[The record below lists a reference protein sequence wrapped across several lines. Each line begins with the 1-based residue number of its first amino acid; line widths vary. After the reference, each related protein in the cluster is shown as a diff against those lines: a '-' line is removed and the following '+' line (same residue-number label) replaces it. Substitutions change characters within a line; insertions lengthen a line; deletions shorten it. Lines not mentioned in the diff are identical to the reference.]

1 MGVNNSSWVTAI
13 LDHIHFL
20 NLLNLFFWRSGIRV
34 FFFFGIFCKRNC
46 MVTSRSRI
54 SGIPE
59 MVVPWIPYAAVALF
73 TFRGFYHHP
82 WRIHGTRTR
91 TYIYLREWLIL
102 MVFMWLDIQSSHGS
116 VMSDG
121 IKIHLFF
128 LWCFKDGHSSQTL
141 IKENK
146 QTSKSKVSRS
156 ALVSNMFTHFHVLF
170 SWQPGICWRWFFAI
184 DFGINTFVFTKATH
198 RNGVGTKRW
207 ETSSHTTRW
216 AVLPVTIG
224 VIPRIKWHPTYP
236 W

>member
-20 NLLNLFFWRSGIRV
+20 NLLSLFFWRSGIRV

-59 MVVPWIPYAAVALF
+59 MVVPWIPYAAVEFFEGKVSPLEAF
-73 TFRGFYHHP
+73 TITQS
-82 WRIHGTRTR
+82 RIHGTRTK

-102 MVFMWLDIQSSHGS
+102 MVFMWLDIQLSHGS
-116 VMSDG
+116 VMGDG
-121 IKIHLFF
+121 KNPPVF
-128 LWCFKDGHSSQTL
+128 LWCFKDGHSSYTL

-146 QTSKSKVSRS
+146 QTSKSKVSLS
-156 ALVSNMFTHFHVLF
+156 ALVSNMFAHFHVLF

-216 AVLPVTIG
+216 AVLPVTHG
-224 VIPRIKWHPTYP
+224 VIPRIKWP
-236 W
+236 